1 MLSWELIQDIVWDA
15 LLDTLKL
22 LPFLFFA
29 YLLMEA
35 AEHRFSEKME
45 ARLKSMGGLGPLVG
59 AILGCVPQ
67 CGFSSAASNL
77 YAAGLVSRG
86 TLLAVFL
93 STSDEALPLM
103 IGSPQG
109 RRMIPLL
116 LLSKVAIGIAA
127 GFAVDLVLKKTGSKR
142 ELYDLCENCGCE
154 EEGGILRPALWHTG
168 HILLFILGINLLLN
182 GAIELLGQERIASF
196 LFHRQHHLLHDDAG
210 HAGGS
215 DPQLRRLGDADPA
228 LFGGK
233 HELRRLP
240 GGTLLQRGHRTCR
253 FAADEQKQTGES
265 SDHRDPLSGFGPVRP
280 GIAAFAVRR
289 ILWKTPLS

>member
-127 GFAVDLVLKKTGSKR
+127 GFAVDLVLKKTARSASCTISVKTAAARRRAASSAPRSGTRAISCSLFWGSI
-142 ELYDLCENCGCE
+142 CCS
-154 EEGGILRPALWHTG
+154 TG
-168 HILLFILGINLLLN
+168 PSSFWG
-182 GAIELLGQERIASF
+182 RSAS
-196 LFHRQHHLLHDDAG
+196 
-210 HAGGS
+210 
-215 DPQLRRLGDADPA
+215 
-228 LFGGK
+228 
-233 HELRRLP
+233 
-240 GGTLLQRGHRTCR
+240 
-253 FAADEQKQTGES
+253 
-265 SDHRDPLSGFGPVRP
+265 PLSCSTGRLFS
-280 GIAAFAVRR
+280 
-289 ILWKTPLS
+289 PLLPRWWV

>member
-45 ARLKSMGGLGPLVG
+45 ARLKSMGRLGPLVG

-196 LFHRQHHLLHDDAG
+196 LLHGSALQPFIAALVGLIPNCAASVTLTQLYLAGSMSFGACLAGLCSNAGIGLAVLLRMNK
-210 HAGGS
+210 S
-215 DPQLRRLGDADPA
+215 KRENLQIIVTLYLVSA
-228 LFGGK
+228 LFG
-233 HELRRLP
+233 LVLQ
-240 GGTLLQRGHRTCR
+240 LL
-253 FAADEQKQTGES
+253 
-265 SDHRDPLSGFGPVRP
+265 L
-280 GIAAFAVRR
+280 
-289 ILWKTPLS
+289 